1 MHNQKAFI
9 NLGRNLT
16 NGLTSVKRAD
26 CILADNSIENSQ
38 QAVNLNAKSDSNE
51 FLGEEYVAH
60 PQGRSAKKTDF
71 WCTEDEII
79 FN

>member
-16 NGLTSVKRAD
+16 NGLPSVKRAD

-38 QAVNLNAKSDSNE
+38 QAVNLK
-51 FLGEEYVAH
+51 GEI
-60 PQGRSAKKTDF
+60 R
-71 WCTEDEII
+71 
-79 FN
+79 